1 MKDLVSDEYLSK
13 KYPTRGS
20 FVVQGKTVN
29 IPAIYKGQGLT
40 AVFPISYKKATDLIH
55 SKDLKPARLYC
66 LFSHLAKGDSFR
78 NKAYGLECIFEIF
91 FNRRN

>member
-40 AVFPISYKKATDLIH
+40 AVFPISYKIE
-55 SKDLKPARLYC
+55 C
-66 LFSHLAKGDSFR
+66 L
-78 NKAYGLECIFEIF
+78 IF
-91 FNRRN
+91 FQ